1 MVQPLPHTRFPL
13 PNIDALLSAHVRQGV
28 GAALGDVTAA
38 VTFEVQPAGC
48 WTLVLDEGRVALRRG
63 TTKHAEATV
72 RVDPRTFAGVLEGR
86 LSGMEAFLQGTL
98 TVRGNLALAL
108 AIDGAFDAG
117 VRPPEHPRARRI
129 TVLGADTFYLEAGPA
144 DAPPVVL
151 LHGLGATNASMLP
164 LIPAL
169 ARDHRVLAPDT
180 PGFGASAAPRWQ
192 YSIGE
197 LATWLKEFQQS
208 VGATPAALVGNSLGG
223 RLAIEAGLSN
233 PDSVTRMA
241 LLCPSPAF
249 RRLRQ
254 LVPAVRL
261 LTPDLSRVPMRFSHA
276 VVTRSVQTMFSKP
289 SRVPHDWYAAA
300 GDEFRRVMKDPAH
313 RRAFFA
319 AARHI
324 YLEEAYGEHGFWDRL
339 PLLATPSLFIW
350 GDADPLVPAAFERHV
365 VAAVPHA
372 TSVLL
377 EDCGHVPQFE
387 LPDRTNQLVREF
399 LAAE

>member
-1 MVQPLPHTRFPL
+1 MRFPL

-38 VTFEVQPAGC
+38 VTFEVQPGA
-48 WTLVLDEGRVALRRG
+48 VGRRARRG
-63 TTKHAEATV
+63 PRRAPARDDKYAQTV

-98 TVRGNLALAL
+98 TVRGNLALRRDRRCLRRGGPPARVP
-108 AIDGAFDAG
+108 ARTPDHGARRGHVPPRGRPGRRTARGAAVWPRRHERVDAPADPG
-117 VRPPEHPRARRI
+117 VGPRPP
-129 TVLGADTFYLEAGPA
+129 GA
-144 DAPPVVL
+144 
-151 LHGLGATNASMLP
+151 GA
-164 LIPAL
+164 
-169 ARDHRVLAPDT
+169 DT

-223 RLAIEAGLSN
+223 RRAIEAGLSN